1 MRIRTLVVL
10 TALGLAAACTSSPTA
25 PTPVDVPGAET
36 SPDVMTPDVAVDAP
50 IVDTPTVDTPIT
62 DTPITDVTQDTPVG
76 SCGASGQECCPG
88 EMCSA
93 GLACCGGSCVDTA
106 RTVEHCGA
114 CGRACN
120 LPGASAS
127 CTAGACAIARCESGF
142 ADCDMTASN
151 GCETNLSTA
160 SANCGACGR
169 ACAAGEVCSAGSCQ
183 GTCPRGQ
190 TTCAGSCV
198 DTQTDAMHCGAC
210 DRACALANA
219 TETCTAG
226 VCAVARCDTGFGDCD
241 GMAANGCESALDS
254 DARNCGACGNACAS
268 GQVCAAG
275 TCRTTCPAGTTAC
288 GSACVNLQ
296 TSAANCG
303 ACGRACAL
311 ANATAG
317 CAAGACTIA
326 RCAAGFG
333 NCDGMAANG
342 CETNVNTSATSC
354 GACGRA
360 CVAGANS
367 TAACVAGACGV
378 ARCNAGFGNCDAMA
392 ANGCETATSTSLAN
406 CGACGRACSLPNATV
421 ACAAGAC
428 NLTACATGFGN
439 CDGERRPT
447 AARPT
452 STAPRPVAARAAAPA
467 RRDSSAPRAPA
478 SPRARQDRPR
488 ARAAA

>member
-10 TALGLAAACTSSPTA
+10 TALGLVAACSGSPTA
-25 PTPVDVPGAET
+25 PTPVDVPVVDTA
-36 SPDVMTPDVAVDAP
+36 PDVTSPDVAVDTPVTDTPALDTP
-50 IVDTPTVDTPIT
+50 VVDTPVA
-62 DTPITDVTQDTPVG
+62 DVTQDTPVG
-76 SCGASGQECCPG
+76 SCGAAGEACCPG
-88 EMCSA
+88 DTCSA
-93 GLACCGGSCVDTA
+93 GLSCCNASCVDTT

-169 ACAAGEVCSAGSCQ
+169 ACAAGEVCAAGSCQ

-226 VCAVARCDTGFGDCD
+226 ACAIARCDTGFGDCD
-241 GMAANGCESALDS
+241 GMVANGCEAALDA

-275 TCRTTCPAGTTAC
+275 TCRATCPTGTTAC
-288 GSACVNLQ
+288 GTACVNLQ

-342 CETNVNTSATSC
+342 CETNVNTSVTAC

-360 CVAGANS
+360 CNPANGVG
-367 TAACVAGACGV
+367 ACVAGACSV
-378 ARCNAGFGNCDAMA
+378 ARCNAGFGNCDGNA
-392 ANGCETATSTSLAN
+392 ANGCETATTTSLAN

-428 NLTACATGFGN
+428 NLTACAAGFGN
-439 CDGERRPT
+439 CDGN
-447 AARPT
+447 AANGCEVNLN
-452 STAPRPVAARAAAPA
+452 STAIHCGMCGRACATGQLC
-467 RRDSSAPRAPA
+467 SAGDA